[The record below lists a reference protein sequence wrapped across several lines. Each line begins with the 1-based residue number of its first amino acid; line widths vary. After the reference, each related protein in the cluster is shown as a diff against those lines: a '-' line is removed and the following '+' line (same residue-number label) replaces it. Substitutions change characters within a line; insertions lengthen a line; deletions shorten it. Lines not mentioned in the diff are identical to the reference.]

1 MGITILSNKK
11 LKIKGIL
18 FDLDGT
24 LVDSK
29 PAYIKAAQLTF
40 KKLGIKPLSDKQAIE
55 IPRKLEQ
62 KLPLEINV
70 KNGLPVFLEIYLNS
84 YYSISGSE
92 TKLLPNVLS
101 TLKTLSKKA
110 KLSLVTMRSVPKISL
125 IKELKNLNIA
135 KYFDLFVTALDTK
148 KPKPSPE
155 AVLKCV
161 DSMSLQLDDC
171 IIVGDSINDIRAG
184 KAAGVK
190 TVAVLSGIFYCKEL
204 TNEKPDLIINNI
216 NFLPDF
222 IE

>member
-1 MGITILSNKK
+1 MSNNK

-29 PAYIKAAQLTF
+29 PAYIKAAQLAF
-40 KKLGIKPLSDKQAIE
+40 KKLGINPLSDKQAIE

-70 KNGLPVFLEIYLNS
+70 KDGLPFFLEIYLNS

-92 TKLLPNVLS
+92 TKLIPNVSS

-110 KLSLVTMRSVPKISL
+110 KLSLVTMRSVSKVSL
-125 IKELKNLNIA
+125 IKELEDFNIA
-135 KYFDLFVTALDTK
+135 KYFDHFVTALDTK

-161 DSMSLQLDDC
+161 DSMNLQIDDC
-171 IIVGDSINDIRAG
+171 IIVGDSVNDIRAG

-190 TVAVLSGIFYCKEL
+190 TVAVLSGIFSFREL
-204 TNEKPDLIINNI
+204 IKEKPDLIIQNI

>member
-1 MGITILSNKK
+1 MYNNK

-40 KKLGIKPLSDKQAIE
+40 KKLGIKPLSDKKAIE
-55 IPRKLEQ
+55 IPRQLEK

-70 KNGLPVFLEIYLNS
+70 KNGIPFFLEIYLDS
-84 YYSISGSE
+84 YYSISGFE
-92 TKLLPNVLS
+92 TKLLPNVLL
-101 TLKTLSKKA
+101 TLRNLSKRA
-110 KLSLVTMRSVPKISL
+110 KLSLVTMRSVPKKTL
-125 IKELKNLNIA
+125 IKELENLKIA

-161 DSMSLQLDDC
+161 DNMNLQLDDC
-171 IIVGDSINDIRAG
+171 IIVGDSINDVRAG

-190 TVAVLSGIFYCKEL
+190 TVSVLSGIFSYQEL
-204 TNEKPDLIINNI
+204 VKEKPDLIIENI
-216 NFLPDF
+216 NFLPNF